1 MSDTK
6 YEELLKKHPDA
17 VVLHLRGTFYTAFGD
32 SAIIIAK
39 LAGYKITKLK
49 NNEIKVGFPT
59 NSLNKVISFC
69 YVNKINVV
77 AYVKDEMVEK
87 QEFEDNQYESFL
99 ASIDKDKL
107 EYAESKQ
114 NVNSK
119 DSADEKETTVTT
131 DNKKQYTHF
140 IQGHGM
146 TLDNAV
152 MEAQNSI
159 NELISFGKEIVTL
172 SLVDNLG
179 PNGIFH
185 VQGIVVYKQGTGE

>member
-1 MSDTK
+1 MSDIK
-6 YEELLKKHPDA
+6 YKELRKSHPDTVILYMQGNFYRAFNDDA
-17 VVLHLRGTFYTAFGD
+17 V
-32 SAIIIAK
+32 IISK

-49 NNEIKVGFPT
+49 DGGLRIGFPA
-59 NSLNKVISFC
+59 NSLNKVVSFC

-77 AYVKDEMVEK
+77 AYTASQEVEK
-87 QEFEDNQYESFL
+87 QKFEDNTYASFL
-99 ASIDKDKL
+99 ASINKDEL

-114 NVNSK
+114 TAKTEQTPKNEASVLVEN
-119 DSADEKETTVTT
+119 T
-131 DNKKQYTHF
+131 KQYTHF

-152 MEAQNSI
+152 MDAQNSI
-159 NELISFGKEIVTL
+159 NEFISFGNEIVTL

-185 VQGIVVYKQGTGE
+185 VFGIVVYKQKTGV